1 VLEDHFFPQLSRFKG
16 LGDYIKDFMEQAYQ
30 IGIHEE
36 SQTLAIH
43 DRNRAAELHCKRE
56 HERCLPSV

>member
-1 VLEDHFFPQLSRFKG
+1 
-16 LGDYIKDFMEQAYQ
+16 MEQAYQ